1 MGLNSDLL
9 TLKSDKIVLQKVSL
23 NDVGF
28 LLELLNDPD
37 FIANIGD
44 RGVRT
49 KEQTQA
55 YLEKGVLNQP
65 DYLGLWVIRAL
76 DDGQPM
82 GVISVLKREFLEH
95 IDLGYALLRSARGQG
110 VARHAA
116 FLMLSYLTGKKG
128 VGIVDA
134 IVNPN
139 NQASINLLAKLNF
152 VDIGY
157 VSNPENERLKLYR
170 YLNN

>member
-23 NDVGF
+23 NDVSF

-37 FIANIGD
+37 FITNIGD

-65 DYLGLWVIRAL
+65 DYLGLWAIRAA
-76 DDGQPM
+76 DDGYPM
-82 GVISVLKREFLEH
+82 GVISVLKRDFLEH
-95 IDLGYALLRSARGQG
+95 IDLGYALLRNARGQG
-110 VARHAA
+110 VARCAA

-139 NQASINLLAKLNF
+139 NQASINLLLKLNF

-157 VSNPENERLKLYR
+157 VLNPEHERLKLYR
-170 YLNN
+170 YLND

>member
-9 TLKSDKIVLQKVSL
+9 TLNSDKIVLQKVSL

-37 FIANIGD
+37 FITNIGD

-76 DDGQPM
+76 DNNHPM

-95 IDLGYALLRSARGQG
+95 IDLGYALLKSARGQG
-110 VARHAA
+110 VARQAA
-116 FLMLSYLTGKKG
+116 FLMLNYLTEQKG
-128 VGIVDA
+128 VGIIDA
-134 IVNPN
+134 IVNPS
-139 NQASINLLAKLNF
+139 NQASINLLTKLNF

-157 VSNPENERLKLYR
+157 VCNPENERLKLYR